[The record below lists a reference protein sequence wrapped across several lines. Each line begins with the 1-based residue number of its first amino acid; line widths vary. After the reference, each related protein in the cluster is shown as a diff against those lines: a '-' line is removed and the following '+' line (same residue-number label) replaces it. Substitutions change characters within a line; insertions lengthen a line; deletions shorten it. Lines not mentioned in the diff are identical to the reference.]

1 MKILIVVDMQHDF
14 IDGPLGTKE
23 ARTIVPKVKK
33 LISNLSEGDF
43 IIFTQDT
50 HTEDYLYTQEGKK
63 LPVKHCI
70 EDTHG
75 WEILEELTEEACKG
89 KAGAYVMEKC
99 CFGTIDI
106 VNQIDYMIQHA
117 PIDEILFCGVCTDI
131 CVVSNALIV
140 KSAFPDT
147 SVTIIEDACAGTT
160 PENHDAAI
168 RVMQNCQ
175 CNIMEETIQ

>member
-50 HTEDYLYTQEGKK
+50 HTEDYLCTQEGKK

-70 EDTHG
+70 EGTHG
-75 WEILEELTEEACKG
+75 WEILEELMDAAFKG
-89 KAGAYVMEKC
+89 KAVAYVMEKYS
-99 CFGTIDI
+99 FGAPDI
-106 VNQIDYMIQHA
+106 ASHIDYITQNT
-117 PIDEILFCGVCTDI
+117 PIDEIIFCGVCTDI
-131 CVVSNALIV
+131 CVVSNALII

-147 SVTIIEDACAGTT
+147 PVTIIEDACAGTT

-175 CNIMEETIQ
+175 CNIMEETI